1 MDLLVLVVVLVVV
14 IAILVGLF
22 VLFRRRQ
29 RSGDVLA
36 TSGPGTSKETDR

>member
-36 TSGPGTSKETDR
+36 TSGPGTSKETER

>member
-1 MDLLVLVVVLVVV
+1 MDLLVLIVVAIVAV
-14 IAILVGLF
+14 AILVGLF

-29 RSGDVLA
+29 RSGDILA

>member
-1 MDLLVLVVVLVVV
+1 MDTWLLIVLAIVVLAV
-14 IAILVGLF
+14 LVGLF

-29 RSGDVLA
+29 RSGDILA